1 MDCVGDGGDVGEVEC
16 EGEAG
21 CLSARWE
28 LALGREE
35 ITYPTRP
42 LPAPS
47 STLDTRK
54 EMAVSAQRSE
64 LMCYTGR
71 RCKEKPGAYK
81 HCFSY

>member
-1 MDCVGDGGDVGEVEC
+1 MDCVGDGGGVGEVEC

-28 LALGREE
+28 LALGREK

-47 STLDTRK
+47 STLDT
-54 EMAVSAQRSE
+54 
-64 LMCYTGR
+64 
-71 RCKEKPGAYK
+71 
-81 HCFSY
+81 